1 MCISVVLLCA
11 LCFLRELLA
20 SVLPCRVL
28 VEVRVPWCHPLEA
41 INVPVS
47 HSPQKAPCLND
58 WEPGTVLVST
68 VKHL

>member
-11 LCFLRELLA
+11 LCFLWQPPACVLA
-20 SVLPCRVL
+20 CRAL
-28 VEVRVPWCHPLEA
+28 VEVRVPWCHPLDA

-47 HSPQKAPCLND
+47 HSPQKAPCLKD
-58 WEPGTVLVST
+58 WAPGRVLVSA